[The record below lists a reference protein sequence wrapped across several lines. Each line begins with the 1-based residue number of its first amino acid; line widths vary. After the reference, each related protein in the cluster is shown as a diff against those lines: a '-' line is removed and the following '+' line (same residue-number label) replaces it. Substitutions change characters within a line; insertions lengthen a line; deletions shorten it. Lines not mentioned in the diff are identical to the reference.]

1 MSSLDSPYEV
11 NDSYYRDVK
20 RFASEFLDFAHNYF
34 DDDEKILEGL
44 IVSIYW
50 KMCCDKFS
58 SLEQII
64 DYLEYIGD
72 FNDQLPYLRKWE
84 NVDFSTYLVLRE
96 WFCKNAQKYLSSYTF
111 NLNDYLKKYEDI
123 PKSKQEEIFFNS
135 PKELYYLNMLC
146 FEIMGRIFR
155 PDYESRKRKAIV
167 LPTCMKIDQKHC
179 QAVEKRLG
187 EVCTACNLECEI
199 AKINNEYE
207 CEIYLVSHKSSAFQ
221 NATDE
226 DKKDLAIVGVA
237 CPLNLISG
245 GWKAATL
252 GMPPQCVLLDKVACS
267 RHWLKEDVPSSIN
280 KKELKK
286 ILEVN

>member
-1 MSSLDSPYEV
+1 MSSLDSSYEV
-11 NDSYYRDVK
+11 NDSYYGDVK

-64 DYLEYIGD
+64 DYLEYICD

-146 FEIMGRIFR
+146 SEIMGRIFR

-187 EVCTACNLECEI
+187 EVCTACNPECEI
-199 AKINNEYE
+199 AKINNEYD

-245 GWKAATL
+245 GWNAATL

>member
-84 NVDFSTYLVLRE
+84 NVDFSPYLVLGE
-96 WFCKNAQKYLSSYTF
+96 WFCKNAQKYLSS
-111 NLNDYLKKYEDI
+111 
-123 PKSKQEEIFFNS
+123 
-135 PKELYYLNMLC
+135 
-146 FEIMGRIFR
+146 
-155 PDYESRKRKAIV
+155 
-167 LPTCMKIDQKHC
+167 
-179 QAVEKRLG
+179 
-187 EVCTACNLECEI
+187 
-199 AKINNEYE
+199 
-207 CEIYLVSHKSSAFQ
+207 YLVSHKSSAFQ

>member
-84 NVDFSTYLVLRE
+84 NVDFSPYLVLRE
-96 WFCKNAQKYLSSYTF
+96 WFCKHAQKYLSSYTF

-146 FEIMGRIFR
+146 SEIMGRIFR
-155 PDYESRKRKAIV
+155 PDYESRKKKAIV

-179 QAVEKRLG
+179 QAVEK
-187 EVCTACNLECEI
+187 
-199 AKINNEYE
+199 KI
-207 CEIYLVSHKSSAFQ
+207 
-221 NATDE
+221 
-226 DKKDLAIVGVA
+226 
-237 CPLNLISG
+237 
-245 GWKAATL
+245 
-252 GMPPQCVLLDKVACS
+252 
-267 RHWLKEDVPSSIN
+267 R
-280 KKELKK
+280 
-286 ILEVN
+286 

>member
-1 MSSLDSPYEV
+1 MSNLDSPYEV

-44 IVSIYW
+44 IVTIYW

-84 NVDFSTYLVLRE
+84 NVDFSPYLVLGE

-146 FEIMGRIFR
+146 SEIMGRIFR

-179 QAVEKRLG
+179 QAVQKRLG
-187 EVCTACNLECEI
+187 EVCTACNPECEI
-199 AKINNEYE
+199 AKINNEYD

-267 RHWLKEDVPSSIN
+267 RYWLKEDVPSSIN

>member
-1 MSSLDSPYEV
+1 M
-11 NDSYYRDVK
+11 
-20 RFASEFLDFAHNYF
+20 
-34 DDDEKILEGL
+34 
-44 IVSIYW
+44 
-50 KMCCDKFS
+50 
-58 SLEQII
+58 
-64 DYLEYIGD
+64 
-72 FNDQLPYLRKWE
+72 
-84 NVDFSTYLVLRE
+84 
-96 WFCKNAQKYLSSYTF
+96 
-111 NLNDYLKKYEDI
+111 KKYEDI

-146 FEIMGRIFR
+146 SEIMGRIFR

-187 EVCTACNLECEI
+187 EVCTVCNPECEI
-199 AKINNEYE
+199 AKINNEYD

-245 GWKAATL
+245 GWKAATF

>member
-84 NVDFSTYLVLRE
+84 NADFSPYLILGD

-123 PKSKQEEIFFNS
+123 
-135 PKELYYLNMLC
+135 L
-146 FEIMGRIFR
+146 
-155 PDYESRKRKAIV
+155 
-167 LPTCMKIDQKHC
+167 
-179 QAVEKRLG
+179 
-187 EVCTACNLECEI
+187 
-199 AKINNEYE
+199 
-207 CEIYLVSHKSSAFQ
+207 
-221 NATDE
+221 
-226 DKKDLAIVGVA
+226 
-237 CPLNLISG
+237 
-245 GWKAATL
+245 
-252 GMPPQCVLLDKVACS
+252 
-267 RHWLKEDVPSSIN
+267 
-280 KKELKK
+280 
-286 ILEVN
+286 

>member
-84 NVDFSTYLVLRE
+84 NVDFSPYLVLGE
-96 WFCKNAQKYLSSYTF
+96 WFCKNAQKYLSSY
-111 NLNDYLKKYEDI
+111 I
-123 PKSKQEEIFFNS
+123 I
-135 PKELYYLNMLC
+135 
-146 FEIMGRIFR
+146 
-155 PDYESRKRKAIV
+155 
-167 LPTCMKIDQKHC
+167 
-179 QAVEKRLG
+179 
-187 EVCTACNLECEI
+187 
-199 AKINNEYE
+199 
-207 CEIYLVSHKSSAFQ
+207 
-221 NATDE
+221 
-226 DKKDLAIVGVA
+226 
-237 CPLNLISG
+237 
-245 GWKAATL
+245 
-252 GMPPQCVLLDKVACS
+252 
-267 RHWLKEDVPSSIN
+267 
-280 KKELKK
+280 
-286 ILEVN
+286 